1 MGEKKY
7 ALREKKHARTKLAIM
22 RAFIERLK
30 NSRYDNIS
38 IREVCENVE
47 VSEGTFFNY
56 FPEKIDIINYY
67 MHLVVLKTAWK
78 SKKINSRG
86 RYLDLIDKSFE
97 TLAEEFTNPN
107 LIYEMISI
115 MVVQKDRPKKITI
128 LDIEKCYAF
137 PGCEGIEAIPTL
149 FIDDFYRDCLKNAL
163 KNGELP
169 PKTNL
174 DDVLIS
180 LEAILGGTMMAV
192 KLEKS
197 SNLSYHL
204 KRQLSLLW
212 KGLGRKT

>member
-1 MGEKKY
+1 MGKKKY
-7 ALREKKHARTKLAIM
+7 ALREKKHAQTKLAIM

-30 NSRYDNIS
+30 NTRYDNIS

-78 SKKINSRG
+78 SKKVKSRG

-115 MVVQKDRPKKITI
+115 MVIQKDRPKKITI
-128 LDIEKCYAF
+128 PDIEKCYAF
-137 PGCEGIEAIPTL
+137 PECEGIEAMPTL
-149 FIDDFYRDCLKNAL
+149 FIDDFYRGCLKNAL

-197 SNLSYHL
+197 SNLSYHM

>member
-1 MGEKKY
+1 MEEKKY
-7 ALREKKHARTKLAIM
+7 TLREKKHAQTKLAIM
-22 RAFIERLK
+22 SAFIGRLK
-30 NSRYDNIS
+30 NTRFDNIS

-67 MHLVVLKTAWK
+67 MHLVVLKTAWEA
-78 SKKINSRG
+78 KKINSRG
-86 RYLDLIDKSFE
+86 KYLDLIDKSFE
-97 TLAEEFTNPN
+97 TLSEEFTNPN
-107 LIYEMISI
+107 LIYEIISI
-115 MVVQKDRPKKITI
+115 MIVQKDRPKKITI
-128 LDIEKCYAF
+128 PDIEKCYAF
-137 PGCEGIEAIPTL
+137 PECEGIEAIPTL

-174 DDVLIS
+174 NDVLIS
-180 LEAILGGTMMAV
+180 LEAILGGTMVAV

-204 KRQLSLLW
+204 KRQLLLLW